1 MFGNF
6 RNSNPSGGEEKNPIT
21 NEDKLITVALLLL
34 CIVGF
39 ALIFYF
45 LSAN

>member
-1 MFGNF
+1 MPGNY
-6 RNSNPSGGEEKNPIT
+6 RDSNTGGSYGKNPIT

-39 ALIFYF
+39 AVIFYF
-45 LSAN
+45 LSA